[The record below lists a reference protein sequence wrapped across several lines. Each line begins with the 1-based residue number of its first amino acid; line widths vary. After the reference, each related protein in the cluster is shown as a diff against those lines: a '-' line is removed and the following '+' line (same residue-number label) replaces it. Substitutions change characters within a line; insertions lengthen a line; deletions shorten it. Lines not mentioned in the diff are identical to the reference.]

1 LTGSDTVIIIARNPN
16 PELISMIHIQN
27 LTKDY
32 GKLTAVKGI
41 SFSVGKGEIYGL
53 LGPNGAG
60 KSTTINII
68 SGLLLP
74 TSGTVTVGGFDIVRE
89 PQKAKR
95 TLGVVPQQSVV
106 IEELSAL
113 QNCLF
118 FGSLYGVEKA
128 KLKARAH
135 ELLRWI
141 GLSDRQ
147 NDAVK
152 GFSGGMMRRL
162 TLVLGILHEPATL
175 VLDEPTVGL
184 DPQTRLLIQDAV
196 REVAAGG
203 TAVLLSTHY
212 LDEAERLCG
221 RIGIIDEGTIIR
233 EGTLHELRQAVEDV
247 QLFSLRGQ
255 FERAPLESLVASI
268 EGGDIIHQ
276 DEEEMIVS
284 LPSTSDDAQRLLEAA
299 ASLEHVKEV
308 AIKPPSLESL
318 FIRLTGRQIRE

>member
-1 LTGSDTVIIIARNPN
+1 
-16 PELISMIHIQN
+16 MIEVKN

-32 GKLTAVKGI
+32 GKVTAVKGI
-41 SFSVGKGEIYGL
+41 SFSVRSGEVYGL

-60 KSTTINII
+60 KSTTINIL

-74 TSGTVTVGGFDIVRE
+74 TSGTATVGGFDIVQRPLE
-89 PQKAKR
+89 AKR

-113 QNCLF
+113 QNCMF
-118 FGSLYGVEKA
+118 FGSLYGVDKQR
-128 KLKARAH
+128 LKSRSH

-147 NDAVK
+147 NEAVK

-162 TLVLGILHEPATL
+162 TLVLGILHEPRTL

-196 REVAAGG
+196 REVAQSG

-212 LDEAERLCG
+212 LDEAERLCA

-233 EGTLHELRQAVEDV
+233 EGTLHELRRAVEDV
-247 QLFSLRGQ
+247 QLFSMRGR
-255 FERAPLESLVASI
+255 FERAPVEDLVASI
-268 EGGDIIHQ
+268 EGGAIIHD
-276 DEEEMIVS
+276 DEEEMMVT
-284 LPSTSDDAQRLLEAA
+284 LPSSSDESQRLLEMA

>member
-1 LTGSDTVIIIARNPN
+1 
-16 PELISMIHIQN
+16 MIEVKN

-32 GKLTAVKGI
+32 GKVTAVKGI
-41 SFSVGKGEIYGL
+41 SFSVRSGEVYGL

-60 KSTTINII
+60 KSTTINIL

-74 TSGTVTVGGFDIVRE
+74 TSGTATIGGFDIV
-89 PQKAKR
+89 QQSLDAKR
-95 TLGVVPQQSVV
+95 ALGVVPQQSVV

-113 QNCLF
+113 QNCMF
-118 FGSLYGVEKA
+118 FGSLYGVDKQR
-128 KLKARAH
+128 LKNRSH

-147 NDAVK
+147 NEAVK

-162 TLVLGILHEPATL
+162 TLVLGILHEPKTL

-196 REVAAGG
+196 REVAQSG

-212 LDEAERLCG
+212 LDEAERLCA

-233 EGTLHELRQAVEDV
+233 EGTLHELRSAVEDV
-247 QLFSLRGQ
+247 QLFSMRGR
-255 FERAPLESLVASI
+255 FDRAPVEELVASI
-268 EGGDIIHQ
+268 EGGAIIH
-276 DEEEMIVS
+276 DDDEEMIVS
-284 LPSTSDDAQRLLEAA
+284 LPSSSDESPRLLEMA